1 MSADFAAHHNEV
13 GVYAARVEDRNILT
27 WIQKVTDTSPAVMIV
42 GGNYHW
48 SDCFWGRK
56 DVEFVENGLFSK
68 LTTVRRFEIFVS
80 LRFYVKSILR
90 ILEVQKLPFLPY
102 LSLRAAKSAIFHK
115 NKNLDLYYDNMH

>member
-1 MSADFAAHHNEV
+1 MSSDFAAHHNEV

-56 DVEFVENGLFSK
+56 DVQFVENGLFSK

-80 LRFYVKSILR
+80 PLRFYVK
-90 ILEVQKLPFLPY
+90 VQKLLFF
-102 LSLRAAKSAIFHK
+102 AIFRGCK
-115 NKNLDLYYDNMH
+115 KCNNS